1 MLILMIFNT
10 IDDRTNGYRS
20 KGKSKSNQGLNAFAF
35 LRLVILLL
43 ESENLVEDFLY
54 YVFFLLWVYHR
65 LVLARTLLVALFLD

>member
-1 MLILMIFNT
+1 MRTDVILMIFNT

-20 KGKSKSNQGLNAFAF
+20 KGKRKRQKQSGFECFCL

-54 YVFFLLWVYHR
+54 HVFFLLWIYHW
-65 LVLARTLLVALFLD
+65 LILA